1 MKDIKRS
8 AEEKLALLHYTQL
21 ALSSVARSFD
31 EPISPDKMQRITAK
45 GFNYQEV
52 GRIFDENCKRD
63 IVGAKKWWYLTGKR
77 HKFFTEIEYD
87 KRLKT
92 TKENFRKFMKTF
104 ARLVAKDGSRLS
116 AYRAAKEAKLPQET
130 VANYVRGTR
139 EGSFMRTIKIL
150 KAYRYK
156 LLLFKELA
164 DDEGEV
170 PYG

>member
-1 MKDIKRS
+1 MEKEKDVKRI
-8 AEEKLALLHYTQL
+8 AEEKLTLLHDTQPASL
-21 ALSSVARSFD
+21 GVARFSD
-31 EPISPDKMQRITAK
+31 EPISLEKIRRITAK

-52 GRIFDENCKRD
+52 GRIFDENCQRD
-63 IVGAKKWWYLTGKR
+63 MAGAKKWWYLTGKR

-104 ARLVAKDGSRLS
+104 ARLVAQDGSHLS

-150 KAYRYK
+150 RAYRYK

-164 DDEGEV
+164 DN
-170 PYG
+170 